1 MSLKEDSVDNLVRTV
16 ITNFLQ
22 PTKPSQPKTTK
33 QCPPL
38 IKKVEHTSQPLYGL
52 SVLDLKEARKRV
64 LQRLNS
70 LMYVETVETEVK
82 KPRPP
87 SRIPVLQKNA
97 TCNGKDLKASLI
109 AQLEEKSCAPTMLGP
124 IQKKRRGYERS
135 DVVMDIYLHSSEPL
149 KAVHGV
155 NMAAKPPLP
164 PIRATVPINDAEKVP
179 LKPVRPEGSPRR
191 LTSRR
196 RVVKRHVPVYAEKLM
211 ASLKADLFTVIEEL
225 ILMQSWEEMDAQA
238 LVEKE
243 AKEKLM
249 ENIWQQIGNNNLI
262 NEDRD
267 LWELITDYQEEEERR
282 MEKMVN

>member
-1 MSLKEDSVDNLVRTV
+1 MSLKEDNSSVDNLVRTV

-38 IKKVEHTSQPLYGL
+38 IKKVEHTPQPLYGL

-70 LMYVETVETEVK
+70 LTYMETVEVK
-82 KPRPP
+82 KPGPP

-97 TCNGKDLKASLI
+97 TCNRKDGRDGKM
-109 AQLEEKSCAPTMLGP
+109 EEKACVPPMLMPLGP
-124 IQKKRRGYERS
+124 IQRKRRGYERS
-135 DVVMDIYLHSSEPL
+135 DVVMDIYLHSLEPL
-149 KAVHGV
+149 KSVHGV

-196 RVVKRHVPVYAEKLM
+196 RVVKRHVPVQEDGSRNTVHHSPCLSPPEDDDDD
-211 ASLKADLFTVIEEL
+211 ASVVSDGSLRPTEDLLESSPSSL
-225 ILMQSWEEMDAQA
+225 S
-238 LVEKE
+238 
-243 AKEKLM
+243 
-249 ENIWQQIGNNNLI
+249 
-262 NEDRD
+262 EDMFIDQDR
-267 LWELITDYQEEEERR
+267 LLCSPPWPLS
-282 MEKMVN
+282 

>member
-1 MSLKEDSVDNLVRTV
+1 MSLKEDHSSVDNLVRTV

-38 IKKVEHTSQPLYGL
+38 IKMVEHNSQPLYGL

-70 LMYVETVETEVK
+70 LTYMETVEVK

-97 TCNGKDLKASLI
+97 TCNGKDRRDGKM
-109 AQLEEKSCAPTMLGP
+109 EEKACVPPLPLGL
-124 IQKKRRGYERS
+124 IQRKRRGYERS
-135 DVVMDIYLHSSEPL
+135 DVVMDIYLHSLEPL
-149 KAVHGV
+149 KSVHGV

-196 RVVKRHVPVYAEKLM
+196 RVVKRHVPVQEDEDDD
-211 ASLKADLFTVIEEL
+211 ASVVSDGSLRPTEDLLESSPSSL
-225 ILMQSWEEMDAQA
+225 S
-238 LVEKE
+238 
-243 AKEKLM
+243 
-249 ENIWQQIGNNNLI
+249 
-262 NEDRD
+262 EDMFNDQDR
-267 LWELITDYQEEEERR
+267 LLCSPPWPLS
-282 MEKMVN
+282 